1 MTDKINVSFEI
12 TDIYNFGEFRA
23 FIKYLLVNESK
34 YNVYIIS
41 NNDSTAYILAVGE
54 QLGIDS
60 NNRIVTNFSEDKLQ
74 AIIDRN
80 IHIHLDNI
88 LSFVNRVEN
97 ETDAYGIL
105 VDSKVDKYGVRQ
117 RYMEIFERLEEQIT
131 RDRNET

>member
-12 TDIYNFGEFRA
+12 TDIYNFGDFRA